1 MASLIVES
9 GVTSTGLV
17 ASGTWQEASYIY
29 VRGGTVIET
38 EVDHLGLL
46 HVSNGGV
53 AYDTV
58 VNHSGEV
65 DISSGG
71 YASGMI
77 VNDAALVTVY
87 HGGEVVDTEVNYQ
100 GILILTDGAIASGNT
115 VNSHGDLFVRSG
127 AIAIDNYID
136 EYAEVFVADGGV
148 VIDNLIDLRGIM
160 HVSGGGVA
168 SNNSMSSHGE
178 LHVSDGGSAIHT
190 HVGSSSYMAVYSNG
204 WIGDT
209 TISGGG
215 YLELQSGARTGD
227 RVTLDFTGVSAG
239 PLIYQV
245 LVNDLS
251 LISSD
256 TEICVTGMMTGKTF
270 TLSPV
275 GTDREVICLN
285 GLYSDVVSSGGSY
298 TNPVLGVSYSYDGAT
313 ITTTSKAIAPV
324 DIAMPLVSRGEVVND
339 TDLAARWTG
348 TTQYSSSVYLTYGMT
363 DSGYANGWLEIDG
376 TNVNTALYGTSGG
389 FAGTINWNIK
399 SGTIRNLAAGAD
411 AGGSAG
417 AVNLTIGGGDFTGV
431 VYAGG
436 FGNVGGRTATLIS
449 DGLFRKDFYAGA
461 LANKLAAATGV
472 GNVSLT
478 VDGGTFGGN
487 IYGASSVKT
496 VGIGG
501 GIRHTAGDVT
511 LTIAGGETTNG
522 DFCLFSG
529 GYATGTASGTVYTV
543 DSVSATIAGGSWGE
557 ATNGRGVFGG
567 IMASGVAAE
576 VLGDVNLTI
585 SGGTMGNVF
594 GGGWAQK
601 NGTSTVGNVN
611 ISIQG
616 GNITNVLG
624 GGSHST
630 SGGSTAAGDVTITV
644 SGGSITGAI
653 YARGRL
659 EGNYVGNAEVIFTG
673 GADFGCGV
681 FGYNYASGEAGD
693 AALSF
698 SGYTGDFSGDIGGF
712 RGIAFDGLTAMT
724 LATAAND
731 VSNGKWEFDLTD
743 RADTLAGTSLLT
755 WSGADF
761 GNDTI
766 RVSFADDAQAQG
778 SWNIAAVAEAFSETS
793 FDVEIGGAEIASG
806 LAYKEQI
813 ADGDYTGWGFE
824 LDDGVLKFKDL
835 ASA

>member
-1 MASLIVES
+1 MATVIVSS

-38 EVDHLGLL
+38 EVNHLGLL
-46 HVSNGGV
+46 HISNGGV
-53 AYDTV
+53 AYETV

-71 YASGMI
+71 SASG
-77 VNDAALVTVY
+77 TVINSAGLMTVW
-87 HGGEVVDTEVNYQ
+87 HGGAVTDTEVNNQ
-100 GILILTDGAIASGNT
+100 GILILTDGAVASGNT

-127 AIAIDNYID
+127 AIAIDNYVD
-136 EYAEVFVADGGV
+136 AYAEFFVADGGV
-148 VIDNLIDLRGIM
+148 AVDNWIDLRGVL
-160 HVSGGGVA
+160 HVSNGGVA
-168 SNNSMSSHGE
+168 SNNLMTGHGE
-178 LHVSDGGSAIHT
+178 LFVSEGGSAIHT
-190 HVGSSSYMAVYSNG
+190 YVGSSSYMAVYSNG

-251 LISSD
+251 LISSN

-313 ITTTSKAIAPV
+313 ITTTSKTIAPV
-324 DIAMPLVSRGEVVND
+324 DIAMPLVSRGEIVNG

-348 TTQYSSSVYLTYGMT
+348 ATQYQSCVYLTYGMT
-363 DSGYANGWLEIDG
+363 EGDGWLEIDG
-376 TNVNTALYGTSGG
+376 TNVNTALFGTSGG

-436 FGNVGGRTATLIS
+436 FGSVGGRTATLIS

-461 LANKLAAATGV
+461 LANKLTEQTGV
-472 GNVSLT
+472 GEVSLT
-478 VDGGTFGGN
+478 VAGGKFSGN
-487 IYGASSVKT
+487 LYGASAVKPAGT
-496 VGIGG
+496 GSGV
-501 GIRHTAGDVT
+501 RHTAGDVT
-511 LTIAGGETTNG
+511 LTVTGGETDKS
-522 DFCLFSG
+522 DFCIFAG
-529 GYATGTASGTVYTV
+529 GYATGTAAENVYTV
-543 DSVSATIAGGSWGE
+543 DSVSATIAGGSWG
-557 ATNGRGVFGG
+557 TVSNGRGIFGG
-567 IMASGVAAE
+567 AFASGVGTEAGDVNLTISGGSMGNVYGGGWAQKNGRST
-576 VLGDVNLTI
+576 VGDVNLTI
-585 SGGTMGNVF
+585 SGGTIANVF
-594 GGGWAQK
+594 G
-601 NGTSTVGNVN
+601 S
-611 ISIQG
+611 
-616 GNITNVLG
+616 
-624 GGSHST
+624 GSHST
-630 SGGSTAAGDVTITV
+630 SGGSTDTGDITITV
-644 SGGSITGAI
+644 SGGDISGAI
-653 YARGRL
+653 YARGQFDDDTT
-659 EGNYVGNAEVIFTG
+659 GTAEVIFTG
-673 GADFGCGV
+673 GADFGCNV
-681 FGYNYASGEAGD
+681 FGYSYDSGETGD

-698 SGYTGDFSGDIGGF
+698 SGYTGDFSGNIGGF
-712 RGIAFDGLTAMT
+712 SGIVFDGLTAMT

-731 VSNGKWEFDLTD
+731 VSNGKWEFDLAD
-743 RADTLAGTSLLT
+743 RAATLAGTSLLT
-755 WSGADF
+755 WSDADF
-761 GNDTI
+761 EGDTI
-766 RVSFADDAQAQG
+766 KVSFADDAQAQG
-778 SWNIAAVAEAFSETS
+778 EWNIATVVEAFSGTT
-793 FDVEIGGAEIASG
+793 FDVEVGGSEIVTG
-806 LAYKEQI
+806 LAYNQQI
-813 ADGDYTGWGFE
+813 ADGDYAGWGFE
-824 LDDGVLKFKDL
+824 LESGVLKFKQL
-835 ASA
+835 A